1 MPEHGHFN
9 QNYKYMETSNKP
21 GLVKLASGESFKIL
35 EVTGQAGMQ
44 MPLHYSTKEAVEIVQ
59 EGSALLKIDEKEHM
73 LQSGGVFIIPALQ
86 KHSLLLKT
94 DFKSLVLMSLDS
106 NIEFVK

>member
-1 MPEHGHFN
+1 
-9 QNYKYMETSNKP
+9 METSNKP
-21 GLVKLASGESFKIL
+21 GLVRLASGESFKIL

-44 MPLHYSTKEAVEIVQ
+44 MPLHYSTKEAVLIVQ
-59 EGSALLKIDEKEHM
+59 EGIAILKMDEKEHV
-73 LQSGGVFIIPALQ
+73 LKAGDAFIIPALQ
-86 KHSLLLKT
+86 NHGLLLKT